1 MKKEKRDQFKFDG
14 DKFDRKKRKAGR
26 SKKNKN
32 QGDPKSYWKQD
43 L

>member
-1 MKKEKRDQFKFDG
+1 MKKDKRDQFKFDG
-14 DKFDRKKRKAGR
+14 DKFDRKKRKAGK
-26 SKKNKN
+26 SKKKN